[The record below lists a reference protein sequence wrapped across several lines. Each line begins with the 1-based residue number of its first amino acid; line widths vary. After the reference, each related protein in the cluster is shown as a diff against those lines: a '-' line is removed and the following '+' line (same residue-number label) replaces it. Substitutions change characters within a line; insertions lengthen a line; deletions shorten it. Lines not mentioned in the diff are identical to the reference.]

1 MMKVT
6 NVRYY
11 TTRRGVG
18 YEATTDTDNTIW
30 NDGSGGDTYLT
41 NKDGGYYHQFNGLMG
56 MELES
61 YLESLIDK
69 YEGVTR

>member
-1 MMKVT
+1 MIKVT

-11 TTRRGVG
+11 KTRRGVG
-18 YEATTDTDNTIW
+18 YEATTNTDKTIW

-41 NKDGGYYHQFNGLMG
+41 NENGKHYHEFDSFIG